1 MTQNLYIGTAKVREF
16 SESVENNVLDYIS
29 VLEEYI
35 QYEVDMFKSGYL
47 KDKDIKN
54 VIAIGD
60 EIKNINRLVPELHL
74 EDTMSY

>member
-1 MTQNLYIGTAKVREF
+1 MTQNLDIGTAKVREF

-60 EIKNINRLVPELHL
+60 EIKNINRLVPG
-74 EDTMSY
+74 TPS